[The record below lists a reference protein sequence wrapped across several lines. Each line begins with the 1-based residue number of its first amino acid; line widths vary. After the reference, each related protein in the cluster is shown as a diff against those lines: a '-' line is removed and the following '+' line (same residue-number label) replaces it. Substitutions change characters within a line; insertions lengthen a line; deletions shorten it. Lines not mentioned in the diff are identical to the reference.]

1 MSAAVFVILFNTQ
14 LNIEGFRI
22 PWKESFWTLRNIIL
36 KALLRCWSQLTINRK
51 SSIKKYH
58 DSAGGKETPIKAKQ
72 KFRRWSDMIGR
83 HSIKNVGCFITGKKE
98 FLFNWFRL
106 FSGKGITNYSKIYD
120 LLRFVGVF
128 SMTKFAQRHFRD
140 RISGRWQLF
149 IRNKWFVLFSSE
161 WLALLEV
168 IIYFLNKQSNYDKKN
183 VFFYFFI
190 CHGYF
195 HRVRVAP

>member
-1 MSAAVFVILFNTQ
+1 M
-14 LNIEGFRI
+14 
-22 PWKESFWTLRNIIL
+22 
-36 KALLRCWSQLTINRK
+36 
-51 SSIKKYH
+51 
-58 DSAGGKETPIKAKQ
+58 
-72 KFRRWSDMIGR
+72 
-83 HSIKNVGCFITGKKE
+83 GCFITGKKE

-149 IRNKWFVLFSSE
+149 IRSKWFVLFSSE

-168 IIYFLNKQSNYDKKN
+168 IIYFLNKQSNYDKKKCLLL
-183 VFFYFFI
+183 FFHLSRIFSPSPSSPLSMQATP
-190 CHGYF
+190 
-195 HRVRVAP
+195 VTAPYIWNLAHTSYDVLKLFKLV

>member
-1 MSAAVFVILFNTQ
+1 M
-14 LNIEGFRI
+14 
-22 PWKESFWTLRNIIL
+22 PWRRRS
-36 KALLRCWSQLTINRK
+36 
-51 SSIKKYH
+51 
-58 DSAGGKETPIKAKQ
+58 KETPIKVKQ

-83 HSIKNVGCFITGKKE
+83 LSTFNNVNVGCFITGKKE
-98 FLFNWFRL
+98 FFFNWFHL

-128 SMTKFAQRHFRD
+128 SVTKFAQRHFPD
-140 RISGRWQLF
+140 RISGKWKLF
-149 IRNKWFVLFSSE
+149 IRNKWFVFFCSV